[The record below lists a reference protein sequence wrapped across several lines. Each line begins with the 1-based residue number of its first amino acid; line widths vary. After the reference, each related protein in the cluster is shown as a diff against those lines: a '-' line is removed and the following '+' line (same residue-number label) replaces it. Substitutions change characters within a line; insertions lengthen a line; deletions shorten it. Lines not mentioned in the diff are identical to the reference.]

1 MSEATLKMVR
11 EFFHTDARP
20 MALADFRK
28 EWTQGGLTEDD
39 KREIR
44 EGIGNGTLNY

>member
-1 MSEATLKMVR
+1 MSEATLKAVR

-28 EWTQGGLTEDD
+28 EWTQGGLTEQD
-39 KREIR
+39 KAQIR
-44 EGIGNGTLNY
+44 AGIGDGTLTY